1 MDLFHLSG
9 HLYLVY
15 ADRYSGWVEVA
26 KLNNGIIRS
35 VKGVLLSWFT
45 SYGVPEEISTDGGP
59 PFKPS
64 DYTNPLKDWNI
75 RPRLSSAYYAQSNGR
90 AEAAVKTAKRILL
103 GNINAVTGR
112 LDTYEATKALMTH
125 RNTPAQGTE
134 ISPAIA
140 LFGRPIRD
148 HLPTQHLRREWQT
161 IADSREK
168 ALAEHHLSSPIIRQF
183 DLLAVGDAVQLQN
196 QTGNHP
202 TK

>member
-1 MDLFHLSG
+1 MIKEEATIDAECISLTNQIQQGFPHAREELPAVLRPYWTMKDN
-9 HLYLVY
+9 LYVV
-15 ADRYSGWVEVA
+15 DNV
-26 KLNNGIIRS
+26 
-35 VKGVLLSWFT
+35 
-45 SYGVPEEISTDGGP
+45 
-59 PFKPS
+59 PFKENKMLIPMM
-64 DYTNPLKDWNI
+64 LK
-75 RPRLSSAYYAQSNGR
+75 AQSNGR

-112 LDTYEATKALMTH
+112 LDTYEATKALMTQ

-183 DLLAVGDAVQLQN
+183 DPLAVGDAVQLQN

>member
-1 MDLFHLSG
+1 
-9 HLYLVY
+9 
-15 ADRYSGWVEVA
+15 
-26 KLNNGIIRS
+26 
-35 VKGVLLSWFT
+35 
-45 SYGVPEEISTDGGP
+45 
-59 PFKPS
+59 
-64 DYTNPLKDWNI
+64 
-75 RPRLSSAYYAQSNGR
+75 
-90 AEAAVKTAKRILL
+90 
-103 GNINAVTGR
+103 
-112 LDTYEATKALMTH
+112 MTH

-183 DLLAVGDAVQLQN
+183 DPLAVGDAVQLQN